1 MYAVGLLGW
10 SRVQAAAA
18 AAAAVAV
25 CRSLEDDM
33 LAPDPVVFAEEEEEE
48 DDCEWCAPCDLCA
61 PLAVVCSSACTK
73 WYTPRGVSVHRNEH
87 ARRQAY

>member
-1 MYAVGLLGW
+1 
-10 SRVQAAAA
+10 
-18 AAAAVAV
+18 
-25 CRSLEDDM
+25 
-33 LAPDPVVFAEEEEEE
+33 LAPDPVVFAEEEEE

>member
-33 LAPDPVVFAEEEEEE
+33 LAPDPVVFAEEEEE

>member
-1 MYAVGLLGW
+1 M
-10 SRVQAAAA
+10 QAAA

-33 LAPDPVVFAEEEEEE
+33 LAPDPVVFAEEEEE

-73 WYTPRGVSVHRNEH
+73 WYTPRGVSIHRTNTHVDKHTSIPDPVHH
-87 ARRQAY
+87 GCQLS